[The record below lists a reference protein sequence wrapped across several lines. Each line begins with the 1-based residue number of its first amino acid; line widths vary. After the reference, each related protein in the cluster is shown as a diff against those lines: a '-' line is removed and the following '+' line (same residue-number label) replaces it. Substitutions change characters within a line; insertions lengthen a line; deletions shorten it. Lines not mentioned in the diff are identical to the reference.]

1 MPIPSRPWQKR
12 LLALL
17 GWGGL
22 ALGSSAFCLV
32 VFQALFGRQLEQL
45 QTIQLGRDLALNVRL
60 TELALERYPPHLV
73 AELSGLDLE
82 VTVRPKPA
90 PLPPS
95 AAFKR
100 QAEALQLQL
109 CQRLSHCPMV
119 LPDRA
124 ARGDRSVWIELI
136 SPLEP
141 IWLRVDVPSMMRWPP
156 EPTLLALS
164 LVGAGIICGG
174 LFLLVEVEAPLRGL
188 EKALSRVGDGEDP
201 EAVPARGAPEVQRL
215 TQRFNAMVQR
225 LASNRRERAT
235 MLAGIAHDLRAPI
248 TRLQFRLSMPQL
260 SADERERCSGDLQ
273 SLERITGQ
281 FLLFA
286 GGGDSEVSVE
296 VPLDQLL
303 AEVASSHPADQL
315 QLDLVP
321 LSLTVKPVALSRAI
335 ANLIDNAFSYGI
347 SPVILRL
354 HHNDDRCCIDVWD
367 QGKGMPSQQWEEA
380 LQPFHRL
387 DSSRGQQG
395 HCGLGLAIVSHVARL
410 HGGRLECIHHSAG
423 ESFLDPGTFAI
434 RLSLPFLDGHS
445 TAQNR

>member
-188 EKALSRVGDGEDP
+188 EKALSRVGEGEDP

-260 SADERERCSGDLQ
+260 SADERERCGGDLQ

-286 GGGDSEVSVE
+286 GGGDGEASVE

-315 QLDLVP
+315 RLDLVP
-321 LSLTVKPVALSRAI
+321 LSLSVKPVALSRAI

-354 HHNDDRCCIDVWD
+354 HHDDDRCCIDVWD
-367 QGKGMPSQQWEEA
+367 QGNGMPSQQWEEA

-410 HGGRLECIHHSAG
+410 HGGRLECIHRTDSG
-423 ESFLDPGTFAI
+423 SLPGPGTFAI
-434 RLSLPFLDGHS
+434 RLSLPFLDVHS
-445 TAQNR
+445 KADIR

>member
-1 MPIPSRPWQKR
+1 MPIPSRPWQKH

-188 EKALSRVGDGEDP
+188 EKALSRVGEGEDP

-260 SADERERCSGDLQ
+260 SADERERCGGDLQ

-286 GGGDSEVSVE
+286 GGGDGEASVE

-315 QLDLVP
+315 RLDLVP
-321 LSLTVKPVALSRAI
+321 LSLSVKPVALSRAI

-354 HHNDDRCCIDVWD
+354 HHDDDRCCIDVWD
-367 QGKGMPSQQWEEA
+367 QGNGMPSQQWEEA

-410 HGGRLECIHHSAG
+410 HGGRLECIHRTDNG
-423 ESFLDPGTFAI
+423 SFPGPGTFAI
-434 RLSLPFLDGHS
+434 RLSLPFLDVHS
-445 TAQNR
+445 KADIR

>member
-1 MPIPSRPWQKR
+1 MPISSRPWQKR
-12 LLALL
+12 LIALL

-82 VTVRPKPA
+82 VTVHPKPA

-100 QAEALQLQL
+100 QAEALQIQL

-124 ARGDRSVWIELI
+124 ARGERSVWIELI

-303 AEVASSHPADQL
+303 AEVASSHPADLL

-321 LSLTVKPVALSRAI
+321 LSLPVKPVALSRAI

-367 QGKGMPSQQWEEA
+367 QGKGMPTQQWEEA

-410 HGGRLECIHHSAG
+410 HGGRLECIHRSAG
-423 ESFLDPGTFAI
+423 ESFQGPGTFAI

-445 TAQNR
+445 KQEIR